1 MIDIKKI
8 FGLNLR
14 KLRKINNIT
23 QEEFAESVGMAT
35 QTINIIENGR
45 QFPKIENFEKI
56 CEVYKISPSQLL
68 IIPDE
73 MKKSADIKLVNKIVS
88 QLENLNSKELE
99 TIYRLIKA
107 YKK

>member
-1 MIDIKKI
+1 MINIKKI
-8 FGLNLR
+8 LGINLR
-14 KLRKINNIT
+14 KLRKINNLT
-23 QEEFAESVGMAT
+23 QEEFAETIGMAT
-35 QTINIIENGR
+35 KTVNIIENGR

-68 IIPDE
+68 VIPEE
-73 MKKSADIKLVNKIVS
+73 MKKGEDIQLINKIVS
-88 QLENLNSKELE
+88 QLENLNNKELE